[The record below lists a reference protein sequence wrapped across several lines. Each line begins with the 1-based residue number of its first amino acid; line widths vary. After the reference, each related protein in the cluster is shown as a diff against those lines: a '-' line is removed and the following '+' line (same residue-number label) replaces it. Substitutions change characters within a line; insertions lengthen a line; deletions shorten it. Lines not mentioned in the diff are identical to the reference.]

1 MGSIGGFLGA
11 VTLRV
16 RIVAIRIIVV
26 WGVRIYR
33 VQDDPEKMALD
44 AEKQVARADK
54 GFLGSFAAADDQK
67 DTVGLHRKDDG
78 IGGSHNRR
86 RVKDNELVFAAELGD
101 RIGELVGREQVRGIG
116 RERSGGDGGKIGNG
130 RVVHGDQV
138 KAGST
143 G

>member
-1 MGSIGGFLGA
+1 MRIIGGFLGA

-26 WGVRIYR
+26 RGVRIYR

-54 GFLGSFAAADDQK
+54 GFLGSFATADDEK
-67 DTVGLHRKDDG
+67 DAVSLHGENDR
-78 IGGSHNRR
+78 IGGGHNRR
-86 RVKDNELVFAAELGD
+86 RVENDEFVFAAKLSDG
-101 RIGELVGREQVRGIG
+101 ISELVGREQVRGIG
-116 RERSGGDGGKIGNG
+116 RERSGGNGGKIGNG